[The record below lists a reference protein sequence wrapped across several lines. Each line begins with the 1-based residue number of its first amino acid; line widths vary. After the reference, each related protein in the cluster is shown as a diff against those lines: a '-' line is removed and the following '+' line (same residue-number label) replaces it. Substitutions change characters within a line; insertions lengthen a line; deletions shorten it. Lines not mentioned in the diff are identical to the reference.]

1 VREQASQSSEN
12 MTRILVTGADG
23 FVGKAVC
30 RRLAESGYTPR
41 AGLWNAELWPGLRA
55 AVPGLSEFAVIGD
68 LGANPDLSC
77 ALENVGVVVHLA
89 ARVHIMHD
97 DTVDPLKEFRRVNV
111 DGTEALA
118 RAAVEH
124 GVCRMVFVSTAKV
137 NGESTSGISFSEGDP
152 PDPQDP
158 YAVSKWEAEEAL
170 RSVAAKTGLEVA
182 IVRPPLVYG
191 PGVRANFLRLMRLV
205 ERGIPLPL
213 PNTKNRR
220 SLIGVENLAD
230 FLALCASHPGAADQ
244 TFMVSAGAD
253 VSTRDLAAQLARA
266 LGRSARFLPIP
277 EFAVRFAARLVG
289 KEAAVN
295 RLLGSLTVSS
305 DKARQRLGWKPPVT
319 LDSGL
324 AATARWYLESS
335 RLLPQPKA
343 VPCS

>member
-1 VREQASQSSEN
+1 
-12 MTRILVTGADG
+12 MTKVLVTGADG
-23 FVGKAVC
+23 FVGKALC
-30 RRLAESGYTPR
+30 RRLLQGGYALR
-41 AGLWNAELWPGLRA
+41 AGLWNSALWPALQ
-55 AVPGLSEFAVIGD
+55 AVTPGLSEFAILGD
-68 LGANPDLSC
+68 LGANPNLNS
-77 ALENVGVVVHLA
+77 ALDGVAVVVHLA

-97 DTVDPLKEFRRVNV
+97 NAVDGREEYRRVNV
-111 DGTEALA
+111 HGTEALA
-118 RAAVEH
+118 RAAAEQRVR
-124 GVCRMVFVSTAKV
+124 RMVFVSTVKV
-137 NGESTSGISFSEGDP
+137 NGESTSGRPFTEGDP

-170 RSVAAKTGLEVA
+170 RSVGAKTGLEVV

-213 PNTKNRR
+213 PDTKNRR

-230 FLALCASHPGAADQ
+230 FLALCASHPGAANE
-244 TFMVSAGAD
+244 TFMVSDGAD

-266 LGRSARFLPIP
+266 FGRSARFLPVP
-277 EFAVRFAARLVG
+277 ELAVRFAARLVG

-295 RLLGSLTVSS
+295 RLLGSLTVSA
-305 DKARQRLGWKPPVT
+305 DKARQRLAWKPPVT